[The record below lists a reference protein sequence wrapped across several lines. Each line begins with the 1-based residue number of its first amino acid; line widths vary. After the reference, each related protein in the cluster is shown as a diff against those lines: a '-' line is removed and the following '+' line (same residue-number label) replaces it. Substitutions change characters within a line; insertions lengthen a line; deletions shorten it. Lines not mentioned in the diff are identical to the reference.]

1 MSRLCEVFD
10 LRIFN
15 LKKERSL
22 LGIRIKLLS
31 HTVPRPP
38 NLNRFLH
45 INLPLMRLRLS
56 RSIFGFTSSTFSE
69 IGLMTFSLSMSEV
82 VTFVVVKSE
91 TEFTFITTE
100 MIAHEIGIFC

>member
-1 MSRLCEVFD
+1 MPRLGEVFD

-22 LGIRIKLLS
+22 LGIRVKLFS
-31 HTVPRPP
+31 HTIPRPP

-45 INLPLMRLRLS
+45 VNFPLMRLRLS
-56 RSIFGFTSSTFSE
+56 RSIFGLTSSTFSE
-69 IGLMTFSLSMSEV
+69 IGLMALPLSMSKV

-91 TEFTFITTE
+91 TEFTFVTTE
-100 MIAHEIGIFC
+100 MISHEIGVFC